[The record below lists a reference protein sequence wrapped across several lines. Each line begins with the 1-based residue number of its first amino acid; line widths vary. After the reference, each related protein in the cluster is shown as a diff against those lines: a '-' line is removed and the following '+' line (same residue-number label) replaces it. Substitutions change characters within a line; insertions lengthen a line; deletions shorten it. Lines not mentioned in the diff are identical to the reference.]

1 MSNIEAENFFKIGQ
15 EYYKK
20 KDYQKAVNYFSKILK
35 LYPENLS
42 VLRKIALC
50 FFYGKSFEQAEL
62 ILKKIIKIKI
72 NEPNAI
78 LMLLNVLEK
87 QDKVNEI
94 IKYINLGIKEKL
106 LDESWLISEKIG
118 LPMIFK
124 DKDDA
129 KSSRNRLDQ
138 NLNEIL
144 NSKKKNFIRHK

>member
-1 MSNIEAENFFKIGQ
+1 
-15 EYYKK
+15 
-20 KDYQKAVNYFSKILK
+20 
-35 LYPENLS
+35 
-42 VLRKIALC
+42 
-50 FFYGKSFEQAEL
+50 
-62 ILKKIIKIKI
+62 
-72 NEPNAI
+72 
-78 LMLLNVLEK
+78 MLLNVLEK

-106 LDESWLISEKIG
+106 LDESWLISEKIV